1 MADLP
6 RHRRRYCRVG
16 QMSNAERIE
25 RWIAEWEAKRDVA
38 REAGDYDA
46 FAAAERE
53 IANYRQML
61 AQLKC

>member
-1 MADLP
+1 
-6 RHRRRYCRVG
+6 
-16 QMSNAERIE
+16 MSNAERIE
-25 RWIAEWEAKRDVA
+25 RWIAEWETKRDAA

>member
-1 MADLP
+1 
-6 RHRRRYCRVG
+6 
-16 QMSNAERIE
+16 MSNAEKIE
-25 RWIAEWEAKRDVA
+25 RWIAEWETKRDAA

-61 AQLKC
+61 AQFKCLQGSLKPKITDLHHV

>member
-1 MADLP
+1 
-6 RHRRRYCRVG
+6 
-16 QMSNAERIE
+16 MSNAERIE
-25 RWIAEWEAKRDVA
+25 RWIADWEAKCDAA

-46 FAAAERE
+46 FAAAEWE